1 MEDNIFGEFLENTD
15 IKVSISEFK
24 GKNRVDIRKYY
35 DNKGEMAPTQKGVS
49 MTVEDFKKLVKM
61 IPSIEEKILEIE
73 KK

>member
-1 MEDNIFGEFLENTD
+1 MSDDFYGEFLEGTD

-35 DNKGEMAPTQKGVS
+35 DNKGEMAPTQKGVN
-49 MTVEDFKKLVKM
+49 MTVEDFQKLVDL
-61 IPSIEEKILEIE
+61 IPTLQEKILELE